1 MAGFF
6 ITLFALVLTGCGG
19 NIRRAWEVFV
29 NPALIVICFCIVM
42 FFLMAFRDTDLKR
55 LIKDKDNFFLQ
66 PLLFLLPLI
75 LFFLAAI
82 FVLVAALI
90 NLFTRGY
97 Y

>member
-1 MAGFF
+1 M
-6 ITLFALVLTGCGG
+6 
-19 NIRRAWEVFV
+19 

-55 LIKDKDNFFLQ
+55 LIKDKDNCFLQ
-66 PLLFLLPLI
+66 HLLFLLPFI
-75 LFFLAAI
+75 LFFLTPI

>member
-1 MAGFF
+1 M
-6 ITLFALVLTGCGG
+6 
-19 NIRRAWEVFV
+19 

-55 LIKDKDNFFLQ
+55 LIKDNDNCFLQ
-66 PLLFLLPLI
+66 HLLFLLPFI
-75 LFFLAAI
+75 LFFLTPI